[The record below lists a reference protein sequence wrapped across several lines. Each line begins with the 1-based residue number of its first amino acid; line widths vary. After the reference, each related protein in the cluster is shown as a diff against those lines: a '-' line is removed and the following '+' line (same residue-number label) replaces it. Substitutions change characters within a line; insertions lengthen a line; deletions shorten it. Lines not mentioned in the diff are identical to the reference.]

1 MKDAPAQSNYR
12 QIRVTYT
19 EERGGRWGL
28 RILMKRPQDQ
38 WQERQVTHD
47 LSGLVDTH
55 DVTSADALVR
65 VAMLLL
71 RAAGASPPHA

>member
-28 RILMKRPQDQ
+28 RILVKRPQDA

-47 LSGLVDTH
+47 LSGLVDVH
-55 DVTSADALVR
+55 DVTLDDALTR
-65 VAMLLL
+65 VATILLM
-71 RAAGASPPHA
+71 AAGASPPRV